1 LFHPQR
7 RHLVGTW
14 DDANGRG
21 KVTLE
26 LRVCDLGET
35 IRTALRTIQE
45 AAQKKGVALRT
56 VEADEL
62 LFIEADVDHLQQI
75 FRNVFS
81 NALKFIPA
89 GGALEVAGAKDVS
102 VDKPFD
108 DATLIAA
115 VAAAIARRRL

>member
-1 LFHPQR
+1 M
-7 RHLVGTW
+7 
-14 DDANGRG
+14 
-21 KVTLE
+21 
-26 LRVCDLGET
+26 CDLGET